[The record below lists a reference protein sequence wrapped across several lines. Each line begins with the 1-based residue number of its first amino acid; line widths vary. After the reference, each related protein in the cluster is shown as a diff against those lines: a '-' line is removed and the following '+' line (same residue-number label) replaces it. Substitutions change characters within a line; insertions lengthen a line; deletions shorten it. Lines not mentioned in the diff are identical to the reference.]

1 MADDARRRGDAT
13 NEIDA
18 DTRDAAQ
25 PAGTQQSPNAAP
37 AEQASAPRTDEPPT
51 LQIDQLREEI
61 EAAKDRELRA
71 LAELDNYRK
80 RIARQLDEERR
91 YAGLPLMR
99 DMLPVLDN
107 LKRAVDAA
115 EKTHDAASLLEGVQ
129 LVLKQFY
136 SVLERHHCRPIES
149 LHGPFDP
156 NLHEAVLQQPS
167 EEFPENTVL
176 HEVLPGFRLHDRVV
190 RPSQVVVS
198 TDAREWRAAGS
209 AAEGAN
215 KTSQDGN
222 DKK

>member
-1 MADDARRRGDAT
+1 MADDARHRGDAPQ
-13 NEIDA
+13 
-18 DTRDAAQ
+18 Q
-25 PAGTQQSPNAAP
+25 PAGAAP
-37 AEQASAPRTDEPPT
+37 AEPAAPRADEPPT
-51 LQIDQLREEI
+51 IQIDQLREEI
-61 EAAKDRELRA
+61 EAARDRELRA

-115 EKTHDAASLLEGVQ
+115 EKTHDAASLVEGVK

-136 SVLERHHCRPIES
+136 SVLERHHCLPIES

-156 NLHEAVLQQPS
+156 NVHQAVLQQPS
-167 EEFPENTVL
+167 EQVPANTVL
-176 HEVLPGFRLHDRVV
+176 HEVLPGFCLHDRVV

-198 TDAREWRAAGS
+198 TGAREWQEAAP
-209 AAEGAN
+209 AEEGAN
-215 KTSQDGN
+215 KGSQDGN
-222 DKK
+222 SEK

>member
-1 MADDARRRGDAT
+1 MADDARRRDAT
-13 NEIDA
+13 DDIDA
-18 DTRDAAQ
+18 EKTEAARPAQ
-25 PAGTQQSPNAAP
+25 AAGTQQAAAAAP
-37 AEQASAPRTDEPPT
+37 GEPAAPKAEEPPT

-115 EKTHDAASLLEGVQ
+115 EKSHDVAGLLEGVK

-149 LHGPFDP
+149 LHAPFDP
-156 NLHEAVLQQPS
+156 HLHEAVLQQPS
-167 EEFPENTVL
+167 EGVPENTVL
-176 HEVLPGFRLHDRVV
+176 HEVVPGFRLHDRVV
-190 RPSQVVVS
+190 RPSHVVVS
-198 TDAREWRAAGS
+198 TGPD
-209 AAEGAN
+209 
-215 KTSQDGN
+215 KTSQDGSG
-222 DKK
+222 KKK

>member
-1 MADDARRRGDAT
+1 MADDGRSRGDAT
-13 NEIDA
+13 EKA
-18 DTRDAAQ
+18 DD
-25 PAGTQQSPNAAP
+25 PL
-37 AEQASAPRTDEPPT
+37 T

-61 EAAKDRELRA
+61 EAARDRELRA

-91 YAGLPLMR
+91 YAGLSLMR
-99 DMLPVLDN
+99 AMLPVLDN

-115 EKTHDAASLLEGVQ
+115 EKTHDAASLLEGVK

-136 SVLERHHCRPIES
+136 SALERHHCLPIES

-167 EEFPENTVL
+167 GEFPENTVL
-176 HEVLPGFRLHDRVV
+176 HEVLPGFQLHDRVV

-198 TDAREWRAAGS
+198 TAALPPQ
-209 AAEGAN
+209 AAAPAEEGA
-215 KTSQDGN
+215 KQGSQDGN
-222 DKK
+222 KKK

>member
-1 MADDARRRGDAT
+1 MPDDTHRRGDAT
-13 NEIDA
+13 NDLGADKADA
-18 DTRDAAQ
+18 TQA
-25 PAGTQQSPNAAP
+25 AGTEQPSAAAP
-37 AEQASAPRTDEPPT
+37 AEQAAASRADEPLT

-115 EKTHDAASLLEGVQ
+115 EKTHDAASLLEGVK

-156 NLHEAVLQQPS
+156 NVHQAVLQQPS

-176 HEVLPGFRLHDRVV
+176 HEVLPGFRLHERVV

-198 TDAREWRAAGS
+198 AGGRAWQAVP
-209 AAEGAN
+209 AEQGAD
-215 KTSQDGN
+215 KASQDGSG
-222 DKK
+222 KK